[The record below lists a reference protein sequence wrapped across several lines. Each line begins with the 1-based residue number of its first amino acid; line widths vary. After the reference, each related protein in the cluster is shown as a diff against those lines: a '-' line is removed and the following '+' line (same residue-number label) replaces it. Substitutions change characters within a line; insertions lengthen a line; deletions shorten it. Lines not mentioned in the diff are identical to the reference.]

1 MFVLG
6 QNESVKDELADQG
19 GSIESRCVSLA
30 DNSPDHR
37 LWERCRERRG
47 RSLQGRFGE
56 SSISLLDS
64 LLHFAKTMNE
74 PMQLGLACRLVE
86 RNQRLNTGFR
96 LCCGKGDHFF
106 SSYPIQPKDELD
118 SNSGFTVEP

>member
-37 LWERCRERRG
+37 LWERCR
-47 RSLQGRFGE
+47 SLQGRFGFVD
-56 SSISLLDS
+56 L

-74 PMQLGLACRLVE
+74 PMQLGLARHLVE

-96 LCCGKGDHFF
+96 LSCGKGDHFF

-118 SNSGFTVEP
+118 SNSGFIVEP